1 MDIDRIRY
9 FHVFANVGSLV
20 KASEIL
26 HISQPALSKAFR
38 LLESEVGVKLLE
50 PNGRGLRL
58 TEAGHSLRKE
68 TVSLLDQWLSLPEKI
83 KGVQASV
90 PTRIGSFEVFSTYF
104 LGHLMQFAD
113 LQNIDVHEYG
123 PGRLEQAL
131 AEDIVDIGI
140 TYVPIPRPGVE
151 FIEVA
156 KIKMGVF
163 ALTKRFNGMPFD
175 ELPFVV
181 PLAPA
186 EGTPSKVIGL
196 DGWPDHKFKR
206 NVKYRVT
213 MMESALELCRR
224 GYCASYVPE
233 FVVHLQNEL
242 LKPEH
247 RLTEIESPI
256 PKRLN
261 MQSVYLIKRQD
272 TAESKLER
280 QIAKCLRSLK

>member
-58 TEAGHSLRKE
+58 TEAGHSLKKE
-68 TVSLLDQWLSLPEKI
+68 TASLLDQWLSLPEKL
-83 KGVQASV
+83 KGAQQSI

-104 LGHLMQFAD
+104 LGHLMKFAD
-113 LQNIDVHEYG
+113 LENVEVHEYG

-163 ALTKRFNGMPFD
+163 ALAKRFGDVSFD

-181 PLAPA
+181 PLSPA
-186 EGTPSKVIGL
+186 EGTPSKVVGL

-206 NVKYRVT
+206 HVKFRVT
-213 MMESALELCRR
+213 MMESALELCRQ
-224 GYCASYVPE
+224 GYCAAYLPE
-233 FVVHLQNEL
+233 FVVDLQNAC

-247 RLTEIESPI
+247 RLSEIESPL

-261 MQSVYLIKRQD
+261 MQSVYLIRRENMS
-272 TAESKLER
+272 ESKLER
-280 QIAKCLRSLK
+280 QIARCLRSLK